1 MATYRPSFVDIS
13 GLTSGINRGLEIAA
27 QRKQQ
32 QDLIAEQSTDDFLK
46 SYQPGKLRQMDIP
59 DFTKAYNQ
67 YKQTALMYSRMN
79 RGGAPA
85 EQLAASKAA
94 LDNSL
99 SSLNQVY
106 TNSTQAAGLQKEYG
120 DYIKTARLK
129 GYDVPTEINEIAT
142 SLNSSPISG
151 VDTGKIPSAY
161 SFPLVPA
168 EIDFDGISKTLDLSA
183 ARTKDIETVRE
194 KVPVRRDINGNIL
207 YGEQVTKMVGRDPQT
222 TVDMLSRLGRSN
234 AKLSNSSKEDYK
246 ILEQGIQNNAPESI
260 KRFEE
265 IKQYFPS
272 VTSMKDVT
280 PEMVFGLTFYRKNP
294 QGTTIDRGAAD
305 DAYQASKDIAGI
317 NAQREKAAAKA
328 EGKAGEVSGFH
339 PSVIIRDVME
349 QTPAVTE
356 KKGGNISFG
365 GVDVTNKF
373 AGFDMK
379 GSEGKTFPISSVK
392 YISGEGTKIE
402 PYFDVT
408 LQDNTNLKLQPE
420 AFNTRIVT
428 ATPDIT
434 FKGGAVSIPKVGKV
448 APKAKTQKAPT
459 PTKVKG
465 VGSLGLDLSVGK

>member
-1 MATYRPSFVDIS
+1 MST
-13 GLTSGINRGLEIAA
+13 
-27 QRKQQ
+27 KQVLY
-32 QDLIAEQSTDDFLK
+32 DALK
-46 SYQPGKLRQMDIP
+46 
-59 DFTKAYNQ
+59 
-67 YKQTALMYSRMN
+67 KQ
-79 RGGAPA
+79 
-85 EQLAASKAA
+85 
-94 LDNSL
+94 LD
-99 SSLNQVY
+99 SLN
-106 TNSTQAAGLQKEYG
+106 
-120 DYIKTARLK
+120 
-129 GYDVPTEINEIAT
+129 NEC
-142 SLNSSPISG
+142 
-151 VDTGKIPSAY
+151 
-161 SFPLVPA
+161 
-168 EIDFDGISKTLDLSA
+168 
-183 ARTKDIETVRE
+183 
-194 KVPVRRDINGNIL
+194 IL
-207 YGEQVTKMVGRDPQT
+207 YKNDVIKVELNL
-222 TVDMLSRLGRSN
+222 LS
-234 AKLSNSSKEDYK
+234 
-246 ILEQGIQNNAPESI
+246 
-260 KRFEE
+260 EE

-328 EGKAGEVSGFH
+328 EGKAGEVSEFH

-434 FKGGAVSIPKVGKV
+434 FKGGAVNIPKVGKV
-448 APKAKTQKAPT
+448 APKAKTQT
-459 PTKVKG
+459 PAAKST
-465 VGSLGLDLSVGK
+465 GKKKISGF

>member
-1 MATYRPSFVDIS
+1 MATYRPSFVDVS
-13 GLTSGINRGLEIAA
+13 GLSRGISRGLEIAA
-27 QRKQQ
+27 QKKQQ
-32 QDLIAEQSTDDFLK
+32 QDLIAEQSTNDFLK
-46 SYQPGKLRQMDIP
+46 SYQPGKLRPKDIP
-59 DFTKAYNQ
+59 EFTNAYNQ

-85 EQLAASKAA
+85 EQLASSKAS

-99 SSLNQVY
+99 SGLNQVY
-106 TNSTQAAGLQKEYG
+106 INSTEAAEKQKEYG
-120 DYIKTARLK
+120 EYIKAATLK
-129 GYDVPTEINEIAT
+129 GYSIPKEVNETAIMLGSA
-142 SLNSSPISG
+142 PISAL
-151 VDTGKIPSAY
+151 DTGKIPSAY
-161 SFPLVPA
+161 SFSLVPA

-183 ARTKDIETVRE
+183 ARNKDIETVRE
-194 KVPVRRDINGNIL
+194 KVPIRQDINGKML
-207 YGEQVTKMVGRDPQT
+207 YGEKVTKYVGRDPVS
-222 TVDMLSRLGRSN
+222 TVEMLSRLGKSN
-234 AKLSNSSKEDYK
+234 ALLANTSKEDYK
-246 ILEQGIQNNAPESI
+246 LLSQGIQNNAPESI

-294 QGTTIDRGAAD
+294 QGSIIDRSLAD
-305 DAYQASKDIAGI
+305 DEYARTKDII
-317 NAQREKAAAKA
+317 SISAQREKAAAK
-328 EGKAGEVSGFH
+328 EGAKAGEVSGFH
-339 PSVIIRDVME
+339 PSVIIKDVME
-349 QTPAVTE
+349 QSPTITE
-356 KKGGNISFG
+356 KKGGNVSFA

-392 YISGEGTKIE
+392 YIAGGGTTKIE

-448 APKAKTQKAPT
+448 ATKTKTPAAKTT
-459 PTKVKG
+459 
-465 VGSLGLDLSVGK
+465 GKKKISGF